1 MSGASRVPGEPQQSV
16 DEAAGDAFG
25 WVERAM
31 ELIQWQE
38 EYSVGVPE
46 FDEQHKGLVML
57 INRLTE
63 AGHRPERITSALDA
77 LDRYAKEHFRAEEAL
92 MTSRHYEQLDEHRKQ
107 HQAFEEWLQAVKVV
121 YNFSTSPDFF
131 ADTVNTF
138 LRHWLINHILKTDM
152 AYKPVLAKRS

>member
-1 MSGASRVPGEPQQSV
+1 
-16 DEAAGDAFG
+16 
-25 WVERAM
+25 M

-63 AGHRPERITSALDA
+63 AGHRPERIKSALDA

-92 MTSRHYEQLDEHRKQ
+92 MTSRCYESFDEHRKQ
-107 HQAFEEWLQAVKVV
+107 HQAFEEWLQAVKMV
-121 YNFSTSPDFF
+121 YNFSTSTDYF

-138 LRHWLINHILKTDM
+138 LRNWLINHVLKTDM
-152 AYKPVLAKRS
+152 AYKSVFAKRL

>member
-1 MSGASRVPGEPQQSV
+1 
-16 DEAAGDAFG
+16 
-25 WVERAM
+25 M

-92 MTSRHYEQLDEHRKQ
+92 MTSRSYENFDEHRKQ
-107 HQAFEEWLQAVKVV
+107 HHAFEEWLQAVKVV
-121 YNFSTSPDFF
+121 YNFSSSPDYF

-138 LRHWLINHILKTDM
+138 LRNWLINHILKTDM
-152 AYKPVLAKRS
+152 AYKPVLAKRL

>member
-1 MSGASRVPGEPQQSV
+1 
-16 DEAAGDAFG
+16 
-25 WVERAM
+25 M
-31 ELIQWQE
+31 ELIQWKE

-57 INRLTE
+57 INQLTE
-63 AGHRPERITSALDA
+63 AGHRPARIKSTLDA
-77 LDRYAKEHFRAEEAL
+77 LDRYVKEHFRAEEAL
-92 MTSRHYEQLDEHRKQ
+92 MTSRRYENLDEHRKQ

-152 AYKPVLAKRS
+152 AYKPVLARRS